1 MEIEDSGSPD
11 VPTAVPLFCFD
22 HRSVMKSSRRMREI
36 QPFFAMD
43 ILARARELE
52 RAGRDIV
59 HMEIGEPDF
68 PTPPLILE
76 SAARA
81 LKDGA
86 IKYTPAAGLPRLR
99 QAIAGHYRSRHGLDL
114 DPRRIFL
121 TPGAS
126 GALMLALGVL
136 VNPGDSVA
144 MADPG
149 YPCYPNFVRLF
160 DGLPRR
166 VAVDTESGFN
176 LTAGLLEA
184 QKDQELAGVIVA
196 SPANPTGSI
205 LSPEALRDLVAGV
218 MSREGFVIA
227 DEIYHGLEYGAPAAT
242 ALTCSDQVFVIN
254 SFSKYF
260 GMTGWRLGW
269 AVVPEWAID
278 AAERLA
284 QNLFISA
291 PTLSQLAAL
300 AAFEPA
306 NLEELERRRL
316 IFAERRNLL
325 CAGLQGLGFR
335 LHAQPEGAFY
345 VYADASSVTSDT
357 RTFALDLLQDAG
369 VAVTPGLDFGVNQP
383 ERYLRFCYTASGE
396 RLGEGLARL
405 QRFIA
410 TRSA

>member
-1 MEIEDSGSPD
+1 
-11 VPTAVPLFCFD
+11 
-22 HRSVMKSSRRMREI
+22 MKSSRRMRDI
-36 QPFFAMD
+36 QPFFAME

-52 RAGRDIV
+52 QAGRDIV

-86 IKYTPAAGLPRLR
+86 IKYTPAAGLPQLR
-99 QAIAGHYRSRHGLDL
+99 QAIAGHYRSRHGLNL
-114 DPRRIFL
+114 DPKRIFL

-136 VNPGDSVA
+136 VNPGDIVA

-160 DGLPRR
+160 DGLPLR
-166 VAVDTESGFN
+166 VAVNAESNFN
-176 LTAGLLEA
+176 LAAGLLEA
-184 QKDQELAGVIVA
+184 QADKELAGVIVA

-205 LSPEALRDLVAGV
+205 LPPEALRALVAAV
-218 MSREGFVIA
+218 MAREGFVIA
-227 DEIYHGLEYGAPAAT
+227 DEIYQGLEYGAPAPT
-242 ALTCSDQVFVIN
+242 ALTCSDRVFVIN

-269 AVVPEWAID
+269 AVVPDWAID

-300 AAFEPA
+300 AAFDPL
-306 NLEELERRRL
+306 NLEELERRRH

-325 CAGLQGLGFR
+325 CAGLQRLGFR
-335 LHAQPEGAFY
+335 LRTRPEGAFY
-345 VYADASSVTSDT
+345 VYADASSVTSDS
-357 RTFALDLLQDAG
+357 RAFALDLLEEAG

-383 ERYLRFCYTASGE
+383 ERYLRFCYTASAE
-396 RLGEGLARL
+396 RLGEGLVRL

>member
-1 MEIEDSGSPD
+1 
-11 VPTAVPLFCFD
+11 
-22 HRSVMKSSRRMREI
+22 MKLSRRMHEI

-52 RAGRDIV
+52 QAGRDIV

-76 SAARA
+76 SAARS

-86 IKYTPAAGLPRLR
+86 IKYTPAAGLPQLR

-160 DGLPRR
+160 DGLPLR
-166 VAVDTESGFN
+166 VAVDAESGFN
-176 LTAGLLEA
+176 LTAGLLKA
-184 QKDQELAGVIVA
+184 QGDQELAGVIVA

-205 LSPEALRDLVAGV
+205 LSPVALRDLVAGV
-218 MSREGFVIA
+218 MAREGFVIA

-269 AVVPEWAID
+269 AVVPNWAID

-306 NLEELERRRL
+306 NLEELERRRH
-316 IFAERRNLL
+316 IFTERRNLL

-335 LHAQPEGAFY
+335 LHARPEGAFY
-345 VYADASSVTSDT
+345 VYADASQVTSDS
-357 RTFALDLLQDAG
+357 RTFALDLLQEAG
-369 VAVTPGLDFGVNQP
+369 VAVTPGLDFGVNQT
-383 ERYLRFCYTASGE
+383 ERYLRFCYTASAE
-396 RLGEGLARL
+396 RLGEGLTRL

-410 TRSA
+410 RRSA

>member
-1 MEIEDSGSPD
+1 MGIYEW
-11 VPTAVPLFCFD
+11 
-22 HRSVMKSSRRMREI
+22 SVMKSSRRMLDI
-36 QPFFAMD
+36 QPFFAME

-52 RAGRDIV
+52 QAGRDIV

-68 PTPPLILE
+68 PTPPLIVE
-76 SAARA
+76 AAARA
-81 LKDGA
+81 LKDAA
-86 IKYTPAAGLPRLR
+86 IQYTPAAGLPALR
-99 QAIAGHYRSRHGLDL
+99 QVIAGHYRIRHGLDL

-126 GALMLALGVL
+126 GALLLALGLL
-136 VNPGDSVA
+136 VNPGDAVA

-160 DGLPRR
+160 DGLPLR
-166 VAVDTESGFN
+166 VAVDADNDFN
-176 LTAGLLEA
+176 LTAGLLDA
-184 QKDQELAGVIVA
+184 QCHHPVAGVIVA

-205 LSPEALRDLVAGV
+205 LSPGALRALVDAV
-218 MSREGFVIA
+218 MARDGFVIA

-242 ALTCSDQVFVIN
+242 ALSCSDKVFVIN
-254 SFSKYF
+254 SFSKYY

-300 AAFEPA
+300 AAFEPQ
-306 NLEELERRRL
+306 NLEELERRRQ
-316 IFAERRNLL
+316 IFAERRDLL
-325 CAGLQGLGFR
+325 SAGLHRLGFR
-335 LHAQPEGAFY
+335 LPARPEGAFY
-345 VYADASSVTSDT
+345 VYADASPLTADS
-357 RTFALDLLQDAG
+357 RALARDLLEEAG

-383 ERYLRFCYTASGE
+383 ERYLRFCYTASAE
-396 RLGEGLARL
+396 RLSEGLDRL
-405 QRFIA
+405 KRFTLLA
-410 TRSA
+410 

>member
-1 MEIEDSGSPD
+1 
-11 VPTAVPLFCFD
+11 
-22 HRSVMKSSRRMREI
+22 MKSSRRMHEI

-52 RAGRDIV
+52 QAGRDIV

-86 IKYTPAAGLPRLR
+86 IKYTPAAGLPQLR
-99 QAIAGHYRSRHGLDL
+99 QAIAEHYGSRHGLDL
-114 DPRRIFL
+114 DPKRIFL

-160 DGLPRR
+160 DGLPLR
-166 VAVDTESGFN
+166 VAVDAESGFN

-184 QKDQELAGVIVA
+184 QGDQELAGVIVA

-205 LSPEALRDLVAGV
+205 LSPEPLRDLVAGV
-218 MSREGFVIA
+218 MAREGFVIA

-269 AVVPEWAID
+269 AVVPDWAID

-291 PTLSQLAAL
+291 PTLSQMAAL
-300 AAFEPA
+300 AAFGPA
-306 NLEELERRRL
+306 NLEELERRRH

-335 LHAQPEGAFY
+335 LQAQPEGAFY
-345 VYADASSVTSDT
+345 VYADASQVTSDS
-357 RTFALDLLQDAG
+357 RTFALELLQEAG

-383 ERYLRFCYTASGE
+383 ERYLRFCYTASAE

>member
-1 MEIEDSGSPD
+1 
-11 VPTAVPLFCFD
+11 
-22 HRSVMKSSRRMREI
+22 MKSSRRMRDI

-43 ILARARELE
+43 ILAQARELE
-52 RAGRDIV
+52 QAGRDIV

-86 IKYTPAAGLPRLR
+86 IKYTPAAGLPQLR
-99 QAIAGHYRSRHGLDL
+99 QAIAGHYRSRYGLDL

-160 DGLPRR
+160 DGVPLR
-166 VAVDTESGFN
+166 VAVDAESNFN

-184 QKDQELAGVIVA
+184 QGDQKLAGVIVA

-205 LSPEALRDLVAGV
+205 LSPEALQDLVAGV

-227 DEIYHGLEYGAPAAT
+227 DEIYHGLEYRAPAAT

-269 AVVPEWAID
+269 AVVPDWAID

-291 PTLSQLAAL
+291 PTVSQLAAL
-300 AAFEPA
+300 AAFDPL
-306 NLEELERRRL
+306 NLEELERRRH

-325 CAGLQGLGFR
+325 CAGLQGLGFL
-335 LHAQPEGAFY
+335 LHARPEGAFY

-357 RTFALDLLQDAG
+357 RTFALDLLREAG

-383 ERYLRFCYTASGE
+383 ERYLRFCYTASAD
-396 RLGEGLARL
+396 RLGEGLVRL
-405 QRFIA
+405 RRFIA